1 MNKINI
7 LLAFK
12 EYVEN
17 SWIFVLNIILIYFT
31 FFHYLY
37 KEIVCVIEGL
47 LFILIE
53 RQQIKDNETNENF
66 FLKLYYIL
74 RKIL

>member
-37 KEIVCVIEGL
+37 KEIVCV
-47 LFILIE
+47 
-53 RQQIKDNETNENF
+53 
-66 FLKLYYIL
+66 
-74 RKIL
+74 